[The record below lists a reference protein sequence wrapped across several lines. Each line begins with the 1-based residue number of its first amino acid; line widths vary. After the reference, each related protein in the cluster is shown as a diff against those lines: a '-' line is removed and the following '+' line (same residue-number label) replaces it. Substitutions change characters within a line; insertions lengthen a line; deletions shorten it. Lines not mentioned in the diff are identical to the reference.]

1 MAKLEEKFHTNC
13 FTLTLDVR
21 KRPSAF
27 AMHYYKYLKYFSGS
41 APINLFFSG
50 SPELFL
56 KEEKV
61 VGSIR
66 KASLIKILK

>member
-21 KRPSAF
+21 KRPAAF
-27 AMHYYKYLKYFSGS
+27 AMHYYKYLKCFSGS
-41 APINLFFSG
+41 APINLLFPG

-61 VGSIR
+61 DRSIR
-66 KASLIKILK
+66 KASLIKMLK